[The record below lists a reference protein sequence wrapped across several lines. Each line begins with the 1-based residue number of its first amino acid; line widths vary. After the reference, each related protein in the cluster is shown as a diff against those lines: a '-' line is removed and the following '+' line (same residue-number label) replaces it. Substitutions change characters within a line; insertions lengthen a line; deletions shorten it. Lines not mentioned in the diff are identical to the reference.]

1 MATPMAAS
9 SDGAHLM
16 SDGLGLHSNAATPR
30 QRGHAAGRPRA
41 PPSESLGA
49 PSDDEG
55 EGFADD
61 QVPVRTRPTDATNI
75 PRVEDKIGLLIQDN
89 FETFIEGYA
98 PCARSL

>member
-1 MATPMAAS
+1 MAAS

-16 SDGLGLHSNAATPR
+16 SDGVGLHSNAATPR
-30 QRGHAAGRPRA
+30 QRGSGRPRG

-61 QVPVRTRPTDATNI
+61 QVPVRSRPTDAANI
-75 PRVEDKIGLLIQDN
+75 PRVEDKIGLVIQEH
-89 FETFIEGYA
+89 FENFIEGWE
-98 PCARSL
+98 PSDTLPEMRR